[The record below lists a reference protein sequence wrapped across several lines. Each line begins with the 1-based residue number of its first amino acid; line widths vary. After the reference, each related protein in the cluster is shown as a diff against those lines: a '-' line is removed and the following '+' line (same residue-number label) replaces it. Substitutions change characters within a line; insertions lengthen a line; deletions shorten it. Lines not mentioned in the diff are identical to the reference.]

1 MVYHCAADVR
11 HFAPED
17 ELLKTNVTGTKR
29 AIEFAREARASYMH
43 ISTVSVAGEYL
54 LDAPQAKAIFE
65 EQDLD
70 VGQNWMENPYAKSKM
85 LAEYEVTKAQ
95 EEGLAARIFRVGRVV
110 CNSYSGKFQKN
121 QESNAYYRLIKG
133 LLEFGKMPEELRDI
147 GLETTYVDLAAKAIV
162 GLSEETGGAFLS
174 LIHI

>member
-1 MVYHCAADVR
+1 MSGIS
-11 HFAPED
+11 APED

-43 ISTVSVAGEYL
+43 ISTVSVAGNICWMRRR
-54 LDAPQAKAIFE
+54 QKAIFE

-95 EEGLAARIFRVGRVV
+95 EEGWRPE
-110 CNSYSGKFQKN
+110 YSG
-121 QESNAYYRLIKG
+121 
-133 LLEFGKMPEELRDI
+133 
-147 GLETTYVDLAAKAIV
+147 
-162 GLSEETGGAFLS
+162 
-174 LIHI
+174 

>member
-43 ISTVSVAGEYL
+43 ISTVSVAGEYT
-54 LDAPQAKAIFE
+54 AGCAAGKAIFE

-85 LAEYEVTKAQ
+85 LAEYEVTKVRKRGWRP
-95 EEGLAARIFRVGRVV
+95 E
-110 CNSYSGKFQKN
+110 YSVAEWYAILTQGSSRKI
-121 QESNAYYRLIKG
+121 R
-133 LLEFGKMPEELRDI
+133 
-147 GLETTYVDLAAKAIV
+147 KAMHI
-162 GLSEETGGAFLS
+162 TG
-174 LIHI
+174 